1 MVLTDWQGNL
11 IKAGDVLCVYRFMSE
26 APESIGFVMIDMEVG
41 TVNLVW
47 ARATVPPLISP

>member
-41 TVNLVW
+41 TVSVM
-47 ARATVPPLISP
+47 RS